1 MVGNLIKI
9 MAAIVVLVPAC
20 ASAALVHY
28 KVTFSA
34 NSFSTFNNDTSVTDT
49 GIASTDPVEGMFTIA
64 FDDALDYTNET
75 AGIQL
80 VSLNI
85 LLGSPISFN
94 YNSTTQRLEVGGTS
108 NGANALFFA
117 PPQNDFWLFINT
129 FSLGGSAFD
138 QVGYAQVADGNLLNF
153 TLDQTGTVSVEA
165 VPVPGVVSLMVVALA
180 GLGICR
186 QARR

>member
-1 MVGNLIKI
+1 M
-9 MAAIVVLVPAC
+9 
-20 ASAALVHY
+20 
-28 KVTFSA
+28 
-34 NSFSTFNNDTSVTDT
+34 
-49 GIASTDPVEGMFTIA
+49 
-64 FDDALDYTNET
+64 
-75 AGIQL
+75 

-165 VPVPGVVSLMVVALA
+165 VPVPGVVSLMAAALA